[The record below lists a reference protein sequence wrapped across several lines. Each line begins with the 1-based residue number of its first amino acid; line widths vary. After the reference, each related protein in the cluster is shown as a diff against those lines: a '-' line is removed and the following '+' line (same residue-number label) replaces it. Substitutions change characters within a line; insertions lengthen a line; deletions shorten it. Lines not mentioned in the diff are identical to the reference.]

1 MALVRFLLI
10 PSLQVKLFYCCKFSF
25 NSSYLK
31 YCSTI
36 IFDWIYLINY
46 TSSLRF
52 TMVVSA
58 VLVFLLSLSSVAQT
72 HTYNNILRCPSNRM
86 KLICSPLKM
95 VTDSSQSSSKK
106 GKLSIFTTQTFNIQS
121 FFVNQIQM
129 FIK

>member
-1 MALVRFLLI
+1 MLCDGACSIPTHHALLLFL
-10 PSLQVKLFYCCKFSF
+10 VKFFILYIFKFFSTTIF
-25 NSSYLK
+25 N
-31 YCSTI
+31 
-36 IFDWIYLINY
+36 WIYLINC

-72 HTYNNILRCPSNRM
+72 HTYNNIWRCPSNRM

-95 VTDSSQSSSKK
+95 VGDSSQSSSKK

-129 FIK
+129 FFK